1 MNKIAESKGVKDKKM
16 QIVYLNIS
24 LLMLLVKKIT
34 LNGQKME
41 KSVFLRHPLIQNLK
55 IALEESILQL
65 ES

>member
-1 MNKIAESKGVKDKKM
+1 M

-24 LLMLLVKKIT
+24 LLMLLVEKIT

-41 KSVFLRHPLIQNLK
+41 KSVFLRHPLFQNLK